1 MLTQDIQDQ
10 LSALIE
16 PEKGELINLIHDI
29 VSDVEIRKKLVP
41 FYSKLKLLSST
52 QKDDFF
58 NNIESFIHDKDIQSK
73 LFQLQQVLAG
83 LPILRRERLFRHFQL
98 LSTDQELDNIFWELS
113 AVRTDPKDNKL
124 TREKVLDRIKRY
136 TKASLKNYRKNTL
149 SEFKPEVTQ
158 NMLIHV
164 DFTGIGGEHDMPHYA
179 IVWNVDPKRDNV
191 LVIPT
196 TSLKEDKKFY
206 THYFSVGKI
215 DFLSEETVVML
226 DQTVSISHKRI
237 LSETFINPQGV
248 RTAVTIDLHQE
259 HRIKDGIR
267 ATYLDQKT
275 LYWYLYNNFRKFIP
289 EMENEEV
296 QFNHLL
302 RPFILV
308 SNDPE
313 KLVYSLIDQPHIH
326 YQVFWRRSTV
336 IATQR
341 TQLLENWCYALGSHQ
356 RNPQTGVRGN
366 VLTYRRDEV
375 ISAYSSMIAASDRS

>member
-1 MLTQDIQDQ
+1 MKLTVGGFSMLTQDIQDQ

-149 SEFKPEVTQ
+149 S
-158 NMLIHV
+158 NS
-164 DFTGIGGEHDMPHYA
+164 
-179 IVWNVDPKRDNV
+179 
-191 LVIPT
+191 
-196 TSLKEDKKFY
+196 SLK
-206 THYFSVGKI
+206 
-215 DFLSEETVVML
+215 
-226 DQTVSISHKRI
+226 
-237 LSETFINPQGV
+237 
-248 RTAVTIDLHQE
+248 
-259 HRIKDGIR
+259 
-267 ATYLDQKT
+267 
-275 LYWYLYNNFRKFIP
+275 
-289 EMENEEV
+289 
-296 QFNHLL
+296 
-302 RPFILV
+302 
-308 SNDPE
+308 
-313 KLVYSLIDQPHIH
+313 
-326 YQVFWRRSTV
+326 
-336 IATQR
+336 
-341 TQLLENWCYALGSHQ
+341 
-356 RNPQTGVRGN
+356 
-366 VLTYRRDEV
+366 
-375 ISAYSSMIAASDRS
+375 